1 MRFCGKIGYGVAV
14 ESAPGVWSDEIVEKT
29 YFGDVVR
36 NTRQLQQGE
45 YLNDNLTV
53 SNSISVVADAYGL
66 EHFFAIRYVE
76 WQGALWRVSNVDVQS
91 PRLVLLLG
99 EVYNGPRPA

>member
-1 MRFCGKIGYGVAV
+1 MRFCGKIGYGLSVQ
-14 ESAPGVWSDEIVEKT
+14 SAPGVWSDNIVEKT
-29 YFGDVVR
+29 YFGDVIR

-53 SNSISVVADAYGL
+53 SNAISVVADAYAFQ
-66 EHFFAIRYVE
+66 HFFAVRYVE
-76 WQGALWRVSNVDVQS
+76 WQGSLWRVSNVEVQR
-91 PRLVLLLG
+91 PRLILQLG